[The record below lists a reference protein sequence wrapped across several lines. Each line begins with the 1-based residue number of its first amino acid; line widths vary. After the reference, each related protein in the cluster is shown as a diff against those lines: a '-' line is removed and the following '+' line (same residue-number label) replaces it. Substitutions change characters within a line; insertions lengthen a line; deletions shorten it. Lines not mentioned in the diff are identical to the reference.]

1 MMRGKHTCR
10 ILKEIR
16 RKIAE
21 ANDIEFVTSECR
33 YQGDCS
39 GTCPKCEAEVRYLE
53 RQLRMRQLMG
63 KAVVLAGVSA
73 GVMGLSGC
81 GGATRSHPVE
91 SDAVSL
97 ADSVEMADVME
108 DSIDAGEAPLME
120 DTVVSKPTLLNV
132 ITVVGEVPE
141 VKQGEIVDVS
151 SAAVD
156 RSTVDV
162 DSVDVDKIY
171 YSVDQPPEYPGGM
184 QAMLQFISENLRY
197 PEEQLEEGIQGRVII
212 KFYVDTLGRV
222 CNPAVDRGKDSALDK
237 EALRVVGMF
246 PDYTPGMINGRRVNT
261 WVRLPIVFKL
271 PAVD

>member
-21 ANDIEFVTSECR
+21 VNDIEFVTSECR

-53 RQLRMRQLMG
+53 RQLRIRQLMG

-81 GGATRSHPVE
+81 GGAAQSHSVE
-91 SDAVSL
+91 NDTVSL

-108 DSIDAGEAPLME
+108 DSIEAGEAPLME
-120 DTVVSKPTLLNV
+120 DTVVSKPALLNV
-132 ITVVGEVPE
+132 LTVVGEVPE
-141 VKQGEIVDVS
+141 LKQGEIVDVS
-151 SAAVD
+151 SAAID
-156 RSTVDV
+156 ESTVDV
-162 DSVDVDKIY
+162 DSVDVDRIY
-171 YSVDQPPEYPGGM
+171 YGVDQPPEYPGGM
-184 QAMLQFISENLRY
+184 RAMLQFISDNLRY
-197 PEEQLEEGIQGRVII
+197 PEEQLEEGIQGRVIV

-222 CNPAVDRGKDSALDK
+222 CNPTVDRVRIPPWIGKPLG
-237 EALRVVGMF
+237 LWVCF
-246 PDYTPGMINGRRVNT
+246 PTIRPG
-261 WVRLPIVFKL
+261 
-271 PAVD
+271 

>member
-73 GVMGLSGC
+73 GMVGLSGC
-81 GGATRSHPVE
+81 GGAARSHPAE
-91 SDAVSL
+91 NDTVSV

-108 DSIDAGEAPLME
+108 DSIDTGEAPLME

-156 RSTVDV
+156 ESTVDV
-162 DSVDVDKIY
+162 DSVDEDKIY
-171 YSVDQPPEYPGGM
+171 YSVNQPPEYPGGM
-184 QAMLQFISENLRY
+184 QAMLQFISDNLRY

-222 CNPAVDRGKDSALDK
+222 CNPTVDRGKDSALDK

-246 PDYTPGMINGRRVNT
+246 PDYTPGMINGKRVNT
-261 WVRLPIVFKL
+261 WIRVPIVFRL
-271 PAVD
+271 PDTM

>member
-1 MMRGKHTCR
+1 
-10 ILKEIR
+10 
-16 RKIAE
+16 
-21 ANDIEFVTSECR
+21 
-33 YQGDCS
+33 
-39 GTCPKCEAEVRYLE
+39 
-53 RQLRMRQLMG
+53 
-63 KAVVLAGVSA
+63 
-73 GVMGLSGC
+73 
-81 GGATRSHPVE
+81 
-91 SDAVSL
+91 
-97 ADSVEMADVME
+97 
-108 DSIDAGEAPLME
+108 ME

-156 RSTVDV
+156 GSTVDV

>member
-1 MMRGKHTCR
+1 MVRGKHTCR

-53 RQLRMRQLMG
+53 RQLRMCQLMG

-81 GGATRSHPVE
+81 GGATRSHPAE

-120 DTVVSKPTLLNV
+120 DTVAPKPALLNV
-132 ITVVGEVPE
+132 LTVVGEVPE

-162 DSVDVDKIY
+162 DSVDVDRIY

-184 QAMLQFISENLRY
+184 QAMLQFISDNLRY
-197 PEEQLEEGIQGRVII
+197 PEEQLEEGIQGRVIV

-222 CNPAVDRGKDSALDK
+222 CNPTVDRGKDSALDK

-246 PDYTPGMINGRRVNT
+246 PDYTPGMINGKKVNT
-261 WVRLPIVFKL
+261 WVRVPIVFRL
-271 PAVD
+271 PAAD

>member
-73 GVMGLSGC
+73 GMVGLSGC
-81 GGATRSHPVE
+81 GGAARSHPAE
-91 SDAVSL
+91 NDTVSV

-108 DSIDAGEAPLME
+108 DSIDTGEAPLME

-141 VKQGEIVDVS
+141 VKQGEIVD
-151 SAAVD
+151 
-156 RSTVDV
+156 
-162 DSVDVDKIY
+162 SVDVDKIY

-184 QAMLQFISENLRY
+184 QAMLQFISDNLRY
-197 PEEQLEEGIQGRVII
+197 PEEQLEEGIQGRVIV

-246 PDYTPGMINGRRVNT
+246 PDYTPGMINGKSVNT
-261 WVRLPIVFKL
+261 WIRVPIVFRL